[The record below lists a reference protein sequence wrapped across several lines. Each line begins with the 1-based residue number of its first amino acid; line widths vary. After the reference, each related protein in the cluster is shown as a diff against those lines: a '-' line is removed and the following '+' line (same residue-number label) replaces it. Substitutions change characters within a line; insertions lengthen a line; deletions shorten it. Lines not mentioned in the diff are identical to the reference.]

1 MTSTHSRTLGKS
13 DLSVFPLCLG
23 GNTFGWTADAAESEA
38 VLDAFVADGGN
49 FIDTADGYSQWKPGN
64 IGGESEQIIGDW
76 MRTRGNR
83 SDVVVATKVSR
94 LAPNT
99 GLSSA
104 SIANGAEA
112 SLRRLQTDYIDVY
125 YAHYDD
131 LTVPIEESAAAFNQ
145 LVVDGKVRHLAL
157 SNYTGERLEEFL
169 ACCEVNGFAKPI
181 LFQPHY
187 NLVFRTEYESDMAPA
202 VDNLGLSVAPYYS
215 LASGYLTGKYANP
228 EEFAASPRKAGLLNY
243 DNPQARV
250 VLAKVADIAAGHG
263 VSSASVAL
271 AWLLTRKHVDA
282 PIASARVVS
291 QLPDLMTGARL
302 QLAAD
307 EVSALTSASNGL

>member
-1 MTSTHSRTLGKS
+1 MTHRRLG
-13 DLSVFPLCLG
+13 LSSLAVFPLCLG

-49 FIDTADGYSQWKPGN
+49 FVDTADGYSQWKPGN
-64 IGGESEQIIGDW
+64 VGGESEQIIGDW

-83 SDVVVATKVSR
+83 SDVVIATKVSR

-99 GLSSA
+99 GLSA
-104 SIANGAEA
+104 VSIAAGAEA

-131 LTVPIEESAAAFNQ
+131 PSVPVEESAAAFNQ

-187 NLVFRTEYESDMAPA
+187 NLVFRSEYESDMAPA
-202 VDNLGLSVAPYYS
+202 VDHLGLSVATYYS
-215 LASGYLTGKYANP
+215 LASGFLTGKYASG
-228 EEFAASPRKAGLLNY
+228 ADLTGVARKVGIAGY
-243 DNPQARV
+243 DNPQARD
-250 VLAKVADIAAGHG
+250 VLAKVAEIAAGHG

-271 AWLLTRKHVDA
+271 AWLLTRAHVDA

-291 QLPDLMTGARL
+291 QLPDLMAGARL

-307 EVSALTSASNGL
+307 EVATLTSASNGL

>member
-1 MTSTHSRTLGKS
+1 MTTSLSRTLGKS

-49 FIDTADGYSQWKPGN
+49 FVDTADGYSQWKPGN
-64 IGGESEQIIGDW
+64 VGGESEQIIGDW

-83 SDVVVATKVSR
+83 ADIVLATKVSR

-99 GLSSA
+99 GLSAA
-104 SIANGAEA
+104 SIAGGAEA

-131 LTVPIEESAAAFNQ
+131 PTVPVEESAEAFNK
-145 LVVDGKVRHLAL
+145 LVVEGKVRHLAL

-187 NLVFRTEYESDMAPA
+187 NLVFRSEYESDMAPA
-202 VDNLGLSVAPYYS
+202 VDKLGLSVATYYS
-215 LASGYLTGKYANP
+215 LASGFLTGKYAP
-228 EEFAASPRKAGLLNY
+228 GADISGVARKVGIAGY
-243 DNPQARV
+243 DNPQARD

-271 AWLLTRKHVDA
+271 AWLLTRAHVDA

-291 QLPDLMTGARL
+291 QLPDLMAAPRL
-302 QLAAD
+302 TLAAD
-307 EVSALTSASNGL
+307 EVAALTSASNGL

>member
-23 GNTFGWTADAAESEA
+23 GNTFGWTSDAAESEA
-38 VLDAFVADGGN
+38 VLDAFLADGGN
-49 FIDTADGYSQWKPGN
+49 FVDTADAYSRWKPGN
-64 IGGESEQIIGDW
+64 VGGESEQIIGDW

-83 SDVVVATKVSR
+83 SSVVIATKVGK
-94 LAPNT
+94 LAPLE
-99 GLSSA
+99 GLSA
-104 SIANGAEA
+104 STIATAAED

-125 YAHYDD
+125 YAHADD
-131 LTVPIEESAAAFNQ
+131 ESVPVEESAAAFNQ

-202 VDNLGLSVAPYYS
+202 VDKLGLSVASYFS
-215 LASGYLTGKYANP
+215 LASGFLTGKYASA
-228 EEFAASPRKAGLLNY
+228 EDIAGAVRKAGVSSY
-243 DNPQARV
+243 DNPQARE

-291 QLPDLMTGARL
+291 QLPDLMAGARL

>member
-1 MTSTHSRTLGKS
+1 MLGTS

-23 GNTFGWTADAAESEA
+23 GNTFGWTSDVTESEE

-64 IGGESEQIIGDW
+64 VGGESEQIIGDW
-76 MRTRGNR
+76 MRSRGNR
-83 SDVVVATKVSR
+83 ADVVIATKVSR

-99 GLSSA
+99 GLSA
-104 SIANGAEA
+104 TSIANGAEA

-131 LTVPIEESAAAFNQ
+131 PTVPVDESAAAFNQ

-157 SNYTGERLEEFL
+157 SNYMGERLEEFL
-169 ACCEVNGFAKPI
+169 ACCAVNGFAKPI

-187 NLVFRTEYESDMAPA
+187 NLVFRSEYESDMAPA
-202 VDNLGLSVAPYYS
+202 VDKLGLSVASYYS
-215 LASGYLTGKYANP
+215 LASGYLSGKYASAA
-228 EEFAASPRKAGLLNY
+228 EMSASPRKIGLAGY
-243 DNPQARV
+243 DNPQSRD
-250 VLAKVADIAAGHG
+250 VLAKVAEIAATHG
-263 VSSASVAL
+263 VANASVAL
-271 AWLLTRKHVDA
+271 AWLLTRPHVDA

-291 QLPDLMTGARL
+291 QLPDLMAGTRIKL
-302 QLAAD
+302 SPD
-307 EVSALTSASNGL
+307 EVASLTKASNGL

>member
-1 MTSTHSRTLGKS
+1 MTLRRLGSS
-13 DLSVFPLCLG
+13 DLSVFALCLG
-23 GNTFGWTADAAESEA
+23 GNTFGWTSNVSESEE
-38 VLDAFVADGGN
+38 VLDAFMADGGN

-64 IGGESEQIIGDW
+64 VGGESEQIIGDW

-83 SDVVVATKVSR
+83 DKVVLATKVSR

-99 GLSSA
+99 GLSA
-104 SIANGAEA
+104 TSIANGAEA

-131 LTVPIEESAAAFNQ
+131 PTVPVEESAAAFNQ

-187 NLVFRTEYESDMAPA
+187 NLVFRSEYESDMAPS
-202 VDNLGLSVAPYYS
+202 VDKLGLSVAPYYS
-215 LASGYLTGKYANP
+215 LASGFLTGKYAS
-228 EEFAASPRKAGLLNY
+228 AAEMSNVPRKVGLASY
-243 DNPQARV
+243 DNPQSRD
-250 VLAKVADIAAGHG
+250 VLTKVAEIAQAHDA
-263 VSSASVAL
+263 SSASVAV
-271 AWLLTRKHVDA
+271 AWLLTRAHVDA

-291 QLPDLMTGARL
+291 QLPDLMAGARL
-302 QLAAD
+302 QLSPD
-307 EVSALTSASNGL
+307 EIGALTKASNGL